1 MKRFL
6 VLSVLCGCIA
16 MQMIAK
22 VPKGNN
28 SQKKDTLVQ
37 DDKFMKSI
45 QLQDVN
51 VVSTRASKSTP
62 MAFHN
67 FSKDDIKG
75 INFGKDVPTL
85 LQLTPSVLST
95 SDTGMGIGYTGI
107 RVRGTDPT
115 RINITAN
122 GIPVN
127 DAESGLV
134 YWSNIPDFASSVEN
148 IQIQRGVGTSTNGA
162 GAFGATVNMQTE
174 NIGLNPYASF
184 DMSGG
189 SYYTHK
195 ETFRFS
201 TGLFG
206 GHWGVQGR
214 LSNIGSKGYIDR
226 ADSRLNSYFLQGG
239 YFSDNTV
246 VKLVTFN
253 GTEKTYMAWDYA
265 SKADMQKYGRRYNP
279 SGMYTDANGNT
290 TFYCNQTD
298 NYHQQH
304 YQLIWNQTVSSDFNF
319 NVALHYTKGNGYYEQ
334 YKEDQKLYKYL
345 LESELGAKS
354 DLIRQKKMDND
365 FYGAVAS
372 LNYNNRNGL
381 TANLGGGWNKYDGD
395 HFGKVI
401 WVRNFSGNISPVHE
415 YYRNN
420 AKKADFNVYGKLNYE
435 LIKGMSTFVDLQY
448 RHVGYD
454 MDGMS
459 QEFDDNGQR
468 PLVMNKKYDFFNPKF
483 GVNFNIDANNTV
495 YMSYSIAHKEPT
507 RNDFEDMLAESEM
520 VTPQQERLNDLEMG
534 YRYESSIFSGGAN
547 FYYMD
552 YDNQFVL
559 TGAQDSNGEMVARN
573 IKESYR
579 MGIELMAALNPF
591 KGFNWNIN
599 ATWSKN
605 RAKNMNLK
613 VIDTDWNES
622 YVNVGETHLAF
633 SPDFM
638 LNNIFS
644 YEYCGLKVS
653 LMTKYVGEQYMTN
666 SNFKSYVDES
676 DNNKQISA
684 MIDKFCVSDLDLS
697 YTFKMKGIK
706 SITLGCTIYNLFNEE
721 YETNGS
727 CGLNFRNNNG
737 KVEAFHDGNYFWSW
751 SVYSAQAP
759 IHALAHVSIN
769 F

>member
-6 VLSVLCGCIA
+6 VIGALCGCVA
-16 MQMIAK
+16 MQMSAK
-22 VPKGNN
+22 VPGGNML
-28 SQKKDTLVQ
+28 QKKDTLSQ

-45 QLQDVN
+45 RLQDVN
-51 VVSTRASKSTP
+51 VVSTRAGKSTP

-85 LQLTPSVLST
+85 LQMTPSVLST
-95 SDTGMGIGYTGI
+95 SDTGTGIGYTGI

-134 YWSNIPDFASSVEN
+134 YWSNMPDFASSVEN

-174 NIGLNPYASF
+174 NIGLNPYAAF

-201 TGLFG
+201 TGLLG

-290 TFYCNQTD
+290 AFYSNQTD

-304 YQLIWNQTVSSDFNF
+304 YQLIWNQTINSDLNF
-319 NVALHYTKGNGYYEQ
+319 NAALHYTKGNGYYEQ
-334 YKEDQKLYKYL
+334 YKESQKLYKYL

-372 LNYNNRNGL
+372 LNYNNHSGL
-381 TANLGGGWNKYDGD
+381 SANLGGGWNKYDGD

-401 WVRNFSGNISPVHE
+401 WVRNFSGDINPDHE

-420 AKKADFNVYGKLNYE
+420 AKKTDFNVYGKLNYE
-435 LIKGMSTFVDLQY
+435 FIKGMSAFVDLQY

-454 MDGMS
+454 MTGMS

-468 PLVMNKKYDFFNPKF
+468 PLVMSKKYDFFNPKF
-483 GVNFNIDANNTV
+483 GINYNIDRNNTV
-495 YMSYSIAHKEPT
+495 YLSYAIAHKEPT

-520 VTPQQERLNDLEMG
+520 VTPQQERLNDLEVG
-534 YRYESSIFSGGAN
+534 YRYESPIFSAGAN

-613 VIDTDWNES
+613 VIDADWNES

-644 YEYCGLKVS
+644 YEYRGFKAS

-666 SNFKSYVDES
+666 SNFKSYIDES
-676 DNNKQISA
+676 DNNNAISA
-684 MIDKFCVSDLDLS
+684 MIDKFCVTDLDLS